1 MVNLKQFSHISG
13 LLVMAMVGNCGK
25 KLKTNRPSAEIETAL
40 LAVPLPKLP
49 CLLTAVPL
57 SLCPQWD
64 MP

>member
-1 MVNLKQFSHISG
+1 

-57 SLCPQWD
+57 SLYPQWD